1 MSAAFRRIVHLLLIT
16 LVVNASGWTFNR
28 EAVADALQVAPQTT
42 QTDDAATAAQPGEGQ
57 PDIKGVVCNHWCHAV
72 DHFAGI
78 FYLQPTLPTEACNAY
93 SIRKRSIAPPS
104 LPEGLYRP
112 PRLFS

>member
-1 MSAAFRRIVHLLLIT
+1 MSAAFRRIVQLLLVT
-16 LVVNASGWTFNR
+16 LVINAGGWTFSR
-28 EAVADALQVAPQTT
+28 EAVADAFLGQTT
-42 QTDDAATAAQPGEGQ
+42 QTDDAATAAQPGEGK
-57 PDIKGVVCNHWCHAV
+57 PDIKGVVCSHWCHAV

-78 FYLQPTLPTEACNAY
+78 FYLLPPLLMEASNAY
-93 SIRKRSIAPPS
+93 FICKRLIAPPA

>member
-16 LVVNASGWTFNR
+16 LVINTSGWTFNR
-28 EAVADALQVAPQTT
+28 EAVADTLQVAQQTT
-42 QTDDAATAAQPGEGQ
+42 QIDDAATATQPGEGQ
-57 PDIKGVVCNHWCHAV
+57 SDIKGVVCNHWCHAV

-78 FYLQPTLPTEACNAY
+78 FYLQPTLLMEASNAY
-93 SIRKRSIAPPS
+93 SVCKRPIAPPF
-104 LPEGLYRP
+104 LPEDLYRP